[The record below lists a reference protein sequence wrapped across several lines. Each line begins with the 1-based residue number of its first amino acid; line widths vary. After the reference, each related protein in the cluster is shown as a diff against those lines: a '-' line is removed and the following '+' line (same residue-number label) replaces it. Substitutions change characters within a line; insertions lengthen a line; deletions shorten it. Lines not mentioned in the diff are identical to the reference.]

1 MANIRKTFNFREGVK
16 VDDSVLVVAGQR
28 VGIGSTIPS
37 KVLDINGDVISSGH
51 VEVSDFKV
59 TGISTF
65 GDVKIGTGITVQA
78 SSGIITA
85 NAYYG
90 DGSTLDNLPTSQWV
104 DTDVGLGFTSIY
116 AQGNVGVGTTDPRFS
131 FQVGSNPDTV
141 GKKGVGINSLTG
153 DVKASGIVTAL
164 KFVGD
169 GSLLENLPAGEIGGV
184 VENANIANYAHVAGI
199 ATLAQG
205 LTGTPDIHVGYVTA
219 TSAKFTGVVTATV
232 NFDGDLVGNASSSS
246 VTSALKQDLDYTMGG
261 TKVFSA
267 GIGSFSSVGIG
278 TTNPQTDIQIVKSNG
293 SEIVFGRDNTSTG
306 NNGSLRF
313 GKINGALPYSGETS
327 LDVLNYGRGNF
338 NYYIEGGSPG
348 IDTGSFYWQRGN
360 ISRLMALTYEG
371 RLGIGVTL
379 PDHTFHVVGTSTVT
393 SNSFFGNDVEI
404 KNDLNVLGALTVGS
418 FNIGEFTGNL
428 IGNVYAATGVSTF
441 NDLKVVGVSTF
452 NSEVGIGTEATLGN
466 ALSLNSLDTHRVF
479 VTSSGVIGIKTTETF
494 DNISINA
501 LTGSAVLSNI
511 GIGSTNPEVSPVNFS
526 DAGKIGV
533 TTTNRFMLPPK
544 ITGAERSNIGAGIT
558 DGALIYNT
566 DNNRIEVWNGTSWQ
580 PASAGGAS
588 GISAVVEDTTPQLGG
603 NLDLNSKT
611 INGTGNINITG
622 SVTATSLVG
631 DLTGNV
637 QGDLTGTV
645 QTAAQPNITSLG
657 TLNSLDITGKLTV
670 GTAITASAG
679 VITAIDFVKLDGTP
693 LAGGVGI
700 QTVDGVVGYGIT
712 FLDFRGSAIGEI
724 TPPFSGISTINI
736 VDTTGGSGYSNSDV
750 DAHLNTSS
758 AATGEILS
766 WNGADYDWLHP
777 NYTGGIT
784 KCAIIQDVKGNGVGG
799 GSTTINQW
807 LPRALN
813 TEIDP
818 QNFVTL
824 STHSEGFDYFT
835 LNPGTYKI
843 KWECPA
849 FQCGLFQTRL
859 VYTDSESFTI
869 GLTTALGASQYS
881 GNSND
886 PAGGNYSDANTLS
899 NGEHI
904 VTVTQTTYFR
914 IEQNIRFNYNS
925 NSTMVLGTPATR
937 GNDEIYTRVG
947 IEDLATAVKNSGN
960 SVFVQHDSA
969 NVGIATLI
977 DFTTNLDVTP
987 VHAGIVT
994 VTASGGGGG
1003 ISDGDKGDIVV
1014 SNSGSTWVLDT
1025 SGVTANTYTNAT
1037 VTVDA
1042 KGRITSA
1049 SSGSGGGGGTVS
1061 SGTFT
1066 AVAGSPSTLETYAYD
1081 SAELV
1086 FEYTVFIKN
1095 SVDYQSQKLLVMRDG
1110 LTVHSTQ
1117 YGIMYSN
1124 NLLAQLDATI
1134 SGTNLL
1140 LRVTP
1145 ETGVNG
1151 STTYRIKREVT

>member
-37 KVLDINGDVISSGH
+37 KVLDVNGDVISSGH

-65 GDVKIGTGITVQA
+65 GDVKVGLAITIES

-85 NAYYG
+85 NKYFG
-90 DGSTLDNLPTSQWV
+90 DGSTLDNLPTSQWIDV
-104 DTDVGLGFTSIY
+104 DQGLGYTSIY
-116 AQGNVGVGTTDPRFS
+116 AKGNVGVGTTDPRFT

-141 GKKGVGINSLTG
+141 GKFGVGINSLTG

-169 GSLLENLPAGEIGGV
+169 GSLLENLPAGAIGGT

-199 ATLAQG
+199 ATVAEG
-205 LTGTPDIHVGYVTA
+205 LTGIPDIHVGYVTA

-261 TKVFSA
+261 DKVFSA
-267 GIGSFSSVGIG
+267 GIGSFTSVGIG
-278 TTNPQTDIQIVKSNG
+278 TTDPQTDIQIVKSSG
-293 SEIVFGRDNTSTG
+293 SEIVFGKDNTFTG

-327 LDVLNYGRGNF
+327 LDVLNYGRGNLNF
-338 NYYIEGGSPG
+338 YLTAGGVG
-348 IDTGSFYWQRGN
+348 VETGSFYWHRGN

-379 PDHTFHVVGTSTVT
+379 PDHTFHVVGTSTIT
-393 SNSFFGNDVEI
+393 QDTFFGNDVEI
-404 KNDLNVLGALTVGS
+404 KNDLNVLGALTAGS

-441 NDLKVVGVSTF
+441 NDLKVVGVSTLDG
-452 NSEVGIGTEATLGN
+452 NVAIGTEVANDITL
-466 ALSLNSLDTHRVF
+466 ALNPLDQNRVF
-479 VTSSGVIGIKTTETF
+479 VDISGSIGIKTTEF
-494 DNISINA
+494 LDNVTINA
-501 LTGSAVLSNI
+501 LDASAVLSNV
-511 GIGSTNPEVSPVNFS
+511 GIGSTDPMVSPVNFS

-533 TTTNRFMLPPK
+533 TTTNRFMLPPR
-544 ITGAERSNIGAGIT
+544 ITGSERSNIGAGIT
-558 DGALIYNT
+558 DGAFIYNT

-580 PASAGGAS
+580 PASAGGVS

-603 NLDLNSKT
+603 NLDMNGKDIT
-611 INGTGNINITG
+611 GNGNMNMTGTANINGNLFAVNL
-622 SVTATSLVG
+622 S
-631 DLTGNV
+631 
-637 QGDLTGTV
+637 GTV
-645 QTAAQPNITSLG
+645 QTPSQPNITSLG
-657 TLNSLDITGKLTV
+657 TLDSLDITNHLKV

-784 KCAIIQDVKGNGVGG
+784 KCAIIQDVKGNGVAA
-799 GSTTINQW
+799 GSTTVNQW

-813 TEIDP
+813 TKIDP
-818 QNFVTL
+818 QNIIVTL
-824 STHSEGFDYFT
+824 GTVDGFDYFT

-859 VYTDSESFTI
+859 VYTDNESFTI

-904 VTVTQTTYFR
+904 VTITQTTYFR

-1003 ISDGDKGDIVV
+1003 SISDGDKGDIVV
-1014 SNSGSTWVLDT
+1014 SNSGSTWELDT

-1066 AVAGSPSTLETYAYD
+1066 AVVGTPSTLETYAYD

-1086 FEYTVFIKN
+1086 FEYTVFVKN
-1095 SVDYQSQKLLVMRDG
+1095 GTDYQSQKLLVMRDG
-1110 LTVHSTQ
+1110 TTVTSTQ

-1124 NLLAQLDATI
+1124 TLLAQLDATI
-1134 SGTNLL
+1134 SGSNLL
-1140 LRVTP
+1140 LRATP
-1145 ETGVNG
+1145 ETGVTGN
-1151 STTYRIKREVT
+1151 TTFRVKREAI